1 MRHHIFVD
9 SKNNKA
15 FPIMTGD
22 PSKKEYIPLELIKT
36 HERQALR
43 NHGQNLDTLAQRG
56 GISWSEAF
64 AILNDISYPS
74 REEYVSEE
82 YYKEKVKE
90 IWDHRYSEDTEYCK
104 WESAGGICDN
114 TRFAVQCNHNPLQWG
129 EVPNNFAYSK
139 FKYCPFCGRKIT
151 WI

>member
-1 MRHHIFVD
+1 MRHHIFAD

-114 TRFAVQCNHNPLQWG
+114 TRFAVQCNHNPLQ
-129 EVPNNFAYSK
+129 
-139 FKYCPFCGRKIT
+139 
-151 WI
+151 